1 MWLQLDAH
9 NDTTYSN
16 LHLIHE
22 TFFCVRA
29 VKAPRVGG
37 KVVRT
42 AAVMVLS
49 YLVYWQ
55 DGERSG
61 SVVECL
67 TRDRGARG
75 SRLTG
80 VTALCP

>member
-1 MWLQLDAH
+1 MHIMILVTCTLFTKPFLCA
-9 NDTTYSN
+9 
-16 LHLIHE
+16 
-22 TFFCVRA
+22 RA

-42 AAVMVLS
+42 AAAMVLS

-67 TRDRGARG
+67 TRDRGATG